1 MKKIVVSFMSI
12 FVLAGLTA
20 CGSNNTGTI
29 ESTGT
34 QQSQTAQS
42 EQTPTEVEITDS
54 NGTVT
59 VPYAPE
65 KVVVF
70 DNSALDTMDALGLG
84 DRIVAAATSN
94 LPDYLSAYADV
105 ESAGGIKEPDL
116 EKINQLQP
124 DLIIISGRQSDY
136 KEELAKIA
144 PTLYLAVDTK
154 EPWESVQQNVNAL
167 AEIFGKEDKA
177 KEELATLTK
186 EIEETKEKASKL
198 EQTALVTLVN
208 EGQLSAYG
216 SGSRFGLVHDVFGFK
231 QADDQIEASTH
242 GQSVSYEYILEKNP
256 GILFVVDR
264 TKAIGGDDSKDNVSA
279 NELVAQTD
287 AGKNDQVI
295 SLQPDVWYLRG
306 GGLESMK
313 LMIEDVNQVFN

>member
-1 MKKIVVSFMSI
+1 MKRLVLSI
-12 FVLAGLTA
+12 LLMATFGLAA
-20 CGSNNTGTI
+20 CGNTGNS
-29 ESTGT
+29 STVST
-34 QQSQTAQS
+34 QTSNTT
-42 EQTPTEVEITDS
+42 EQTTVSIKDS
-54 NGTVT
+54 NGDRVE
-59 VPYAPE
+59 VQKNPQ

-70 DNSALDTMDALGLG
+70 DNGSLDTLDALGVG
-84 DRIVAAATSN
+84 DRMIGAATKN
-94 LPDYLSAYADV
+94 LPSYLDKYKDV

-295 SLQPDVWYLRG
+295 SLQPDVWYLSG

-313 LMIEDVNQVFN
+313 LMIKDVNQAFN

>member
-1 MKKIVVSFMSI
+1 MKRL
-12 FVLAGLTA
+12 VLSVLLMATFGLAA
-20 CGSNNTGTI
+20 CGNTGNS
-29 ESTGT
+29 STVST
-34 QQSQTAQS
+34 QTSNTT
-42 EQTPTEVEITDS
+42 EQTTVSIKDS
-54 NGTVT
+54 NGDRVE
-59 VPYAPE
+59 VQKNPQ

-70 DNSALDTMDALGLG
+70 DNGSLDTLDALGVG
-84 DRIVAAATSN
+84 DRVIGAATKN
-94 LPDYLSAYADV
+94 LPSYLDKYKDV

-136 KEELAKIA
+136 KEELAKIG

-279 NELVAQTD
+279 NELVEQTD

-295 SLQPDVWYLRG
+295 SLQPDVWYLSG

-313 LMIEDVNQVFN
+313 LMIEDVNQAFN

>member
-1 MKKIVVSFMSI
+1 MKRL
-12 FVLAGLTA
+12 VLSVLLMATFGLVA
-20 CGSNNTGTI
+20 CGNTGNS
-29 ESTGT
+29 STVST
-34 QQSQTAQS
+34 ETSNTT
-42 EQTPTEVEITDS
+42 EQTTVSIKDS
-54 NGTVT
+54 NGDRVE
-59 VPYAPE
+59 VQKNPQ

-70 DNSALDTMDALGLG
+70 DNGSLDTLDALGVG
-84 DRIVAAATSN
+84 DSVIGAATKN
-94 LPDYLSAYADV
+94 LPSYLDKYKDV

-295 SLQPDVWYLRG
+295 SLQPDVWYLSG
-306 GGLESMK
+306 GGLESTK

>member
-1 MKKIVVSFMSI
+1 MKRL
-12 FVLAGLTA
+12 VLSVLLMATFGLAA
-20 CGSNNTGTI
+20 CGNTGNS
-29 ESTGT
+29 STVST
-34 QQSQTAQS
+34 QTSNTT
-42 EQTPTEVEITDS
+42 EQTTVSIKDS
-54 NGTVT
+54 NGDRVE
-59 VPYAPE
+59 VQKNPQ

-70 DNSALDTMDALGLG
+70 DNGSLDTLDALGVG
-84 DRIVAAATSN
+84 DRVIGAATKN
-94 LPDYLSAYADV
+94 LPSYLDKYKDV

-295 SLQPDVWYLRG
+295 SLQPEVWYLSG